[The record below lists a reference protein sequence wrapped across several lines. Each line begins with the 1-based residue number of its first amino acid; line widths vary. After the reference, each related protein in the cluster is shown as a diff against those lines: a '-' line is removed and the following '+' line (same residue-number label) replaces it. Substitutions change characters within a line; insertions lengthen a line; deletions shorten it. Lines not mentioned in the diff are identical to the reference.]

1 MKITDTLAVLAHL
14 RELSPARIGLGH
26 SGSSMPTA
34 ANLDFAWAHAAAR
47 DAVYTALDTQAVAEQ
62 LQPLFPVQLTV
73 QSQAYDR
80 ETYLKRPDL
89 GKLLHDESA
98 DMLQQWKSTSGYA
111 LTIVLCDGLSPQAIQ
126 QHAAPFL
133 EHLFPMLQHAN
144 IAYAPLCIATQGRVA
159 LGDAISEVL
168 SSQLVLVLIGERPGL
183 SSPHSMGAYLTY
195 NPFPGITDN
204 HRNCLSN
211 IHAQGLS
218 YASAAQS
225 CAYLIQEAL
234 KQKLTGVVLK
244 NNSSIAALK

>member
-1 MKITDTLAVLAHL
+1 
-14 RELSPARIGLGH
+14 
-26 SGSSMPTA
+26 
-34 ANLDFAWAHAAAR
+34 
-47 DAVYTALDTQAVAEQ
+47 
-62 LQPLFPVQLTV
+62 
-73 QSQAYDR
+73 
-80 ETYLKRPDL
+80 
-89 GKLLHDESA
+89 
-98 DMLQQWKSTSGYA
+98 MLQQWKSTSGYA

-133 EHLFPMLQHAN
+133 EHLLPLLQHAN

-183 SSPHSMGAYLTY
+183 STPHSMGAYLTY
-195 NPFPGITDN
+195 NPFSGITDN
-204 HRNCLSN
+204 QRNCLSN

-244 NNSSIAALK
+244 NNSTIAALK